1 MQDTSQAFGHLNDVL
16 RLLRVFVRLRPWL
29 QRSSKAFPDN

>member
-29 QRSSKAFPDN
+29 QRQRQGIAR